1 MELNLLVFC
10 YLLGSVTFI
19 VGLKMLS
26 NPVSARNGN
35 LVAAA
40 GMFVAIMGTIFLYED
55 EGKKLGNYGWIFAA
69 LVIGTIVGTLM
80 AKRVKMTAMPE
91 MVSLFNGMGG
101 ACAAL
106 ISVIEFRHLIHG
118 YDPATYAST
127 GYSFFSS
134 LGLIPLS
141 SDSIIVLNL
150 KVINNPH
157 LNSKQ
162 APIITCILN
171 SKIISYRSYF

>member
-40 GMFVAIMGTIFLYED
+40 GMFVAIIGTIFLYED
-55 EGKKLGNYGWIFAA
+55 EGKKLGNYGWIFTA

-80 AKRVKMTAMPE
+80 AKRIKMTAM
-91 MVSLFNGMGG
+91 
-101 ACAAL
+101 
-106 ISVIEFRHLIHG
+106 
-118 YDPATYAST
+118 
-127 GYSFFSS
+127 
-134 LGLIPLS
+134 
-141 SDSIIVLNL
+141 
-150 KVINNPH
+150 
-157 LNSKQ
+157 
-162 APIITCILN
+162 
-171 SKIISYRSYF
+171 

>member
-40 GMFVAIMGTIFLYED
+40 GMFVAIIGTIFLYED
-55 EGKKLGNYGWIFAA
+55 EGKKLGNYGWIFTA

-80 AKRVKMTAMPE
+80 AKRIKMTAMPE

-127 GYSFFSS
+127 GYSFFSTLDGTTMLIIF
-134 LGLIPLS
+134 LGLIIGTVS
-141 SDSIIVLNL
+141 FSGSMIAWGKLNGKIKDFAF
-150 KVINNPH
+150 KV
-157 LNSKQ
+157 SAARQ
-162 APIITCILN
+162 
-171 SKIISYRSYF
+171 